1 MFLIW
6 DVMILGKL
14 VASTLNFSILA
25 GTIAIIF
32 ATFDAVSAQTPPIIQ
47 SQDSVT
53 VLMDG
58 KVIPSKS
65 FVHLYDS
72 TPSKISVGHVA
83 AHLPCDSNGET
94 NLKVVGGVAP
104 DVKPLELE
112 KVDQLSVLGQ
122 ICMYHADLP
131 QKNNTEIT
139 DIALLN
145 PTETSIKLPDTSSV
159 VIHVSEFTTGKAKH
173 S

>member
-1 MFLIW
+1 MVFARF
-6 DVMILGKL
+6 D
-14 VASTLNFSILA
+14 
-25 GTIAIIF
+25 IA
-32 ATFDAVSAQTPPIIQ
+32 SAQVPQISQ
-47 SQDSVT
+47 GQDSVT

-83 AHLPCDSNGET
+83 AHLPCDSNGEPK
-94 NLKVVGGVAP
+94 LKVVGGIAP
-104 DVKPLELE
+104 KVMPLLLE
-112 KVDQLSVLGQ
+112 RVDELSVLGQ

-145 PTETSIKLPDTSSV
+145 PTGTSVTLPDTSSM
-159 VIHVSEFTTGKAKH
+159 VIHVSDFSTVKSAH

>member
-1 MFLIW
+1 
-6 DVMILGKL
+6 MILGRI
-14 VASTLNFSILA
+14 VVCSTLYFAILA
-25 GTIAIIF
+25 GGIAMIF
-32 ATFDAVSAQTPPIIQ
+32 ATFDVASAQAPQISQ

-53 VLMDG
+53 VLIDG

-94 NLKVVGGVAP
+94 KLKVVGGVAP
-104 DVKPLELE
+104 NVMPLELE
-112 KVDQLSVLGQ
+112 RVDQLSVLGI

-145 PTETSIKLPDTSSV
+145 PTDTSITLPDTSSV
-159 VIHVSEFTTGKAKH
+159 VIHVSEFTAGKADH